1 MMKGRH
7 VILAPVTAEDSS
19 QLFAWINDRDLVR
32 LHGPFK
38 PVDKA
43 SHEQWMRQACADN
56 GQTVMAIREAPGNRL
71 IGLMQL
77 VNGHD
82 IHRSIELRIRIG
94 APGDRG
100 KGLGREAV
108 NLACRHATE
117 TLGMQRVFLH
127 VFSDNAPAI
136 AAYEAAGF
144 VTEGVLRKAAF
155 IEGEWKDVV
164 VMARLTSGATGFT
177 EADFR
182 TLIEALK
189 RGGYRFASY
198 GDALPGRHVLW
209 RHDIDMSVHRA
220 AALASIEAE
229 AGVKA
234 TYFFNPRSMCY
245 NLLEP
250 AVADRTRAIIA
261 AGHDI
266 GLHFDAEAFGGQT
279 PGGAA
284 WTRADVERAVATER
298 QLLETIIGRP
308 VAAVSWHNPDMSNVL
323 EFGDDHF
330 AGLHNAYSQKLRT
343 GYTYASDSNGH
354 WRFKPMLQVI
364 EEGHER
370 LHLLTHPEW
379 WTRAPMTVDQRVDRA
394 FLGRAWRGLED
405 YYALLRRGGRNH
417 GKS

>member
-1 MMKGRH
+1 MMEGRH
-7 VILAPVTAEDSS
+7 IVLAPVTVADAP

-38 PVDKA
+38 AVDAA
-43 SHEQWMRQACADN
+43 SHEQWMHQACAD
-56 GQTVMAIREAPGNRL
+56 GGRTVMAIRENAGNRL
-71 IGLMQL
+71 IGLLQL
-77 VNGHD
+77 VNAHD
-82 IHRSIELRIRIG
+82 VHKSIELRIRIG

-108 NLACRHATE
+108 DLACRHAIE

-127 VFSDNAPAI
+127 VFADNAPAI

-144 VTEGVLRKAAF
+144 VTEGIMRKAAF

-164 VMARLTSGATGFT
+164 VMARLASNAPEFT

-198 GDALPGRHVLW
+198 GDAPQGRHVLW

-220 AALASIEAE
+220 AALAVIEAE
-229 AGVKA
+229 LGVKA
-234 TYFFNPRSMCY
+234 TYFFNPRSICY

-250 AVADRTRAIIA
+250 AVAEKTRIIIA

-266 GLHFDAEAFGGQT
+266 GLHFDAEALGGLS
-279 PGGAA
+279 
-284 WTRADVERAVATER
+284 WTRADVELAVSAER
-298 QLLETIIGRP
+298 QLLETIIGRS
-308 VAAVSWHNPDMSNVL
+308 VSAVSWHNPDMSNL
-323 EFGDDHF
+323 LAFGEDQF
-330 AGLHNAYSQKLRT
+330 AGLHNAYSQKLRDN
-343 GYTYASDSNGH
+343 YIYASDSNGH
-354 WRFKPMLQVI
+354 WRFKPMLDVI
-364 EEGHER
+364 GEDHER

-379 WTRAPMTVDQRVDRA
+379 WTPTPMTVDQRVDRA
-394 FLGRAWRGLED
+394 FMGRARQGLES